1 MLKAEDILPTS
12 KAERARLR
20 LRKRFRKYKKR
31 HPRTKLSPDEMLQ
44 YLRDHGIRSCVVL
57 ERTREPDDPN
67 TNDFKRVFGKW
78 TEAVRQAFGSEIA
91 VDVNSE
97 YLIKAV
103 QELNLWSQKRFREVR
118 KQYPDVV
125 PSWFVVKKK
134 FGSYRNLIES
144 ARRRNLR
151 MLLVEYKKLM
161 RRFGRPPTLAEVRDS
176 NLRMDEAIAFYG
188 GKKQM
193 DDFVMSMKG

>member
-1 MLKAEDILPTS
+1 MLKADDILPTPE
-12 KAERARLR
+12 AEYTRLR

-31 HPRTKLSPDEMLQ
+31 HPRTKLSLDEMLQ
-44 YLRDHGIRSCVVL
+44 YLRDNKIHSCVVL
-57 ERTREPDDPN
+57 EKIRGMDDPN
-67 TNDFKRVFGKW
+67 LNDFKKVFGRW
-78 TEAVRQAFGSEIA
+78 TEAVRQAFGSKIA
-91 VDVNSE
+91 VDIDNE

-103 QELNLWSQKRFREVR
+103 QEFNLWSVKRFREVR
-118 KQYPDVV
+118 KQHPEVV

-134 FGSYRNLIES
+134 FGTYRNLIES

-151 MLLVEYKKLM
+151 MLLLEYKKLT
-161 RRFGRPPTLAEVRDS
+161 RRLGRTPTLGEIRDS
-176 NLRMDEAIAFYG
+176 NLRMDEAISFYG